1 MLYVKQ
7 SEFIYQK
14 EEIGKRLRLFLVYTN
29 HRPGQDR
36 CENCFLIRALRCYP
50 YSMKLSLCM
59 IVKNEEDRLA
69 RCLQSVASLV
79 DEMIVVDTGST
90 DKTVEIAEENGATVF
105 TDEWRD
111 DFSSSRN
118 VSLEKATGDWILTM
132 DADEELRAEDIPTI
146 RPLLEDSE
154 MKGYLIEIVS
164 RSIGNENLTEAEI
177 HRSIRLFRN
186 DPRYR
191 FEGAIHEVI
200 NLDHNPSL
208 AIGEVPVTIYHYGY
222 HDATEEGRRQ
232 REEQNEALL
241 GHALAANPDD
251 ATPNW
256 YLGRKFLK
264 EGKWGEALARFKL
277 VRENFEPDGY
287 LQPFIAQNIISCLIE
302 LGQLKQALEEADKA
316 SRQFPNHS
324 EFYYF
329 AGEIFTK
336 TNQHGPA
343 LKCFKRCVENKDL
356 PAVRSHE
363 TNFHLNALFGV
374 GVCSMVLSLDNQA
387 SEAFTEC
394 LRFDPSDAVAL
405 EYLGQLLLKKSNP
418 LVVRAKLEDLIDSDQ
433 PAIKETLS
441 RLF

>member
-1 MLYVKQ
+1 
-7 SEFIYQK
+7 
-14 EEIGKRLRLFLVYTN
+14 
-29 HRPGQDR
+29 
-36 CENCFLIRALRCYP
+36 
-50 YSMKLSLCM
+50 M
-59 IVKNEEDRLA
+59 IVKNEENCLA
-69 RCLQSVASLV
+69 RCLRSVASLV

-118 VSLEKATGDWILTM
+118 VSLDKATGDWMLVM
-132 DADEELRAEDIPTI
+132 DADEELRAEDIPSI

-164 RSIGNENLTEAEI
+164 RSINNDNPSEARI
-177 HRSIRLFRN
+177 HRSVRLFRN

-191 FEGAIHEVI
+191 YEGTIHEEI
-200 NLDHNPSL
+200 DLDHNPSL

-222 HDATEEGRRQ
+222 HDSTEEKKGQ

-241 GHALAANPDD
+241 AHALADSPDE
-251 ATPNW
+251 ARLNF
-256 YLGRKFLK
+256 YSGEKSFK
-264 EGKWGEALARFKL
+264 EGKWEEALARFKSA
-277 VRENFEPDGY
+277 RENFEPGGY

-336 TNQHGPA
+336 TNQYGPA

-394 LRFDPSDAVAL
+394 LRFDPSDTVAL

-418 LVVRAKLEDLIDSDQ
+418 LVVRAKLEDLVDSDQ
-433 PAIKETLS
+433 PAIKETLG